1 MNNVHVEY
9 VKLRGQQCWRVRIG
23 YRGVTFAEELAART
37 FAAQLHQRLTWLRA
51 KERHEARPEDD
62 DTLF

>member
-23 YRGVTFAEELAART
+23 YRGVTFQEELAARA

-51 KERHEARPEDD
+51 KDTNNGEPEDD
-62 DTLF
+62 NTLF

>member
-37 FAAQLHQRLTWLRA
+37 FAAQLHQRLAWLRA
-51 KERHEARPEDD
+51 KETDTHGPQDD
-62 DTLF
+62 DTQF

>member
-9 VKLRGQQCWRVRIG
+9 VRLRGQQCWRVRIG
-23 YRGVTFAEELAART
+23 YRGVTFQEELAART

-51 KERHEARPEDD
+51 RENAGELDEDD
-62 DTLF
+62 

>member
-23 YRGVTFAEELAART
+23 YRGVTFQEELAART
-37 FAAQLHQRLTWLRA
+37 FAAQLHQRLTWLRT
-51 KERHEARPEDD
+51 KDEPPEPPEHD
-62 DTLF
+62 

>member
-23 YRGVTFAEELAART
+23 YRGVTFQEELAART
-37 FAAQLHQRLTWLRA
+37 FAAQLHQRLAWLRA
-51 KERHEARPEDD
+51 KDEPPAPPDSE
-62 DTLF
+62 

>member
-23 YRGVTFAEELAART
+23 YRGVTFHEELAART
-37 FAAQLHQRLTWLRA
+37 FAAQLHQRLAWLRA
-51 KERHEARPEDD
+51 KDCQSDEIDSEDP
-62 DTLF
+62 LR